1 MYDRNKWMSL
11 HFYHSGRHKILKEK
25 AIFIEGK
32 FEHKITNKM
41 RKQSTLKSTSR
52 RISTPREKDTE
63 NMKRNQER
71 YGG

>member
-1 MYDRNKWMSL
+1 MDEPTLLPLRKAQD
-11 HFYHSGRHKILKEK
+11 KEK